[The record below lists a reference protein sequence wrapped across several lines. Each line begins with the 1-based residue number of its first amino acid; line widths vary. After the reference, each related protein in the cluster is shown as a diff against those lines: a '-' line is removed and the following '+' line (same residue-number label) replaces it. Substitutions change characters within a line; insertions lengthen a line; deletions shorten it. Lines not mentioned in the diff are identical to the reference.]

1 MSDQSADAPA
11 SATTAAQ
18 GSDFANR
25 DQDRLACN
33 NHVILA
39 FAHHAGLGP
48 HPGKL
53 HKKKHKHHTGLLEM
67 PKG

>member
-11 SATTAAQ
+11 PATAQ
-18 GSDFANR
+18 GSDFADR
-25 DQDRLACN
+25 DEDRLACN

-53 HKKKHKHHTGLLEM
+53 HKKKHNHQPGLLEM
-67 PKG
+67 PRR